1 LAEPTLYYETH
12 GNNVTFTLQ
21 FTPAPADI
29 AAAVEQHK
37 GIQFKVIR
45 HAATGYLH
53 RSSGGGQRF
62 TYNNIKLQRKNTE
75 RGWNYRNWIQ
85 NYFPA
90 SYKNQL
96 SSYASDLG
104 YHVLTIPT
112 LEHPITNITAAE
124 LQSGTIVRTLPIFR
138 SMWPQ
143 VEGATGGGGSNGQY
157 EFFVG
162 LLY

>member
-1 LAEPTLYYETH
+1 MAEPTLYYEWH
-12 GNNVTFTLQ
+12 GNNVIFTLQ

-45 HAATGYLH
+45 HAATGVNH
-53 RSSGGGQRF
+53 RSRGGGTYYYDSVKF
-62 TYNNIKLQRKNTE
+62 TRKNTE
-75 RGWNYRNWIQ
+75 HGWNYRNWIQ

-104 YHVLTIPT
+104 CHVLTIPN

-124 LQSGTIVRTLPIFR
+124 LQSGTIVRTLPIF
-138 SMWPQ
+138 
-143 VEGATGGGGSNGQY
+143 SNM
-157 EFFVG
+157 
-162 LLY
+162 